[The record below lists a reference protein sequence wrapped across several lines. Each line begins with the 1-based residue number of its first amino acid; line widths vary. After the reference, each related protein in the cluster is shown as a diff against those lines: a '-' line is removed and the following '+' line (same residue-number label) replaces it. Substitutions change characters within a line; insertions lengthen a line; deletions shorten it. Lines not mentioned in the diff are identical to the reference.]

1 MNNKDYIIRNE
12 IQSDYH
18 EVENLV
24 REAFWNVYRPGCNEH
39 FLLHILRNDPTYI
52 KELDFVMIK
61 DNKIIGQNVFAKAQL
76 KTDENRVIEVLTM
89 GPICIHP
96 TYKRKGY
103 GKQLLDY
110 SLTKAKQL
118 GYKAVFIEGNID
130 FYKHSGFTYA
140 KNFNIAYNDLPKDSD
155 TSFFLVNE
163 LEKGFLNNVKGTYM
177 TPSVYNI
184 KEEDVEEFDKNFIR
198 KVKLKLPGQ
207 IFNI

>member
-1 MNNKDYIIRNE
+1 MNSKDYIIRNE

-76 KTDENRVIEVLTM
+76 KTDEKRVIEVLTM

-130 FYKHSGFTYA
+130 FYKHSGFTYD

-163 LEKGFLNNVKGTYM
+163 LEKGFLNNIKGTYI